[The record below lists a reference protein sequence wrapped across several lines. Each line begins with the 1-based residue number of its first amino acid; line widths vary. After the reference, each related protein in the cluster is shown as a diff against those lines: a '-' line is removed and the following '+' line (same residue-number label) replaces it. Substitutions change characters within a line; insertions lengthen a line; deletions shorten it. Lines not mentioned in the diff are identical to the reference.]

1 MEFLRVL
8 ENIRI
13 PVLNEFMLAITTLG
27 EETAFLVVALALF
40 WCVNKH
46 LGYYILS
53 VGFTGVVTNQFLKL
67 SFRIP
72 RPWVLDENFTILEQ
86 AREAATGYSFPSGH
100 TQSAV
105 GTFGG
110 IAYACKNKS
119 LRIVC
124 VAIAT
129 LVAFSRMYIGV
140 HTPKDVLVSAV
151 IGVVLILAFQ
161 PLVLG
166 NTKKYMPVLFARM
179 FLYVLAYLCYVSFY
193 PFPENM
199 DADNY
204 LHGVESGYTL
214 LGSLLGMFAVYFADN
229 KYLKFQTD
237 AVWWAQILKVTIG
250 LVLVLIVKTFTKSG
264 LNLLFGEFAGRSIR
278 YFLVVVTAGIVW
290 PLTFNWFSKLGRKNK
305 AEDSI

>member
-1 MEFLRVL
+1 MAFLRVL

-27 EETAFLVVALALF
+27 EETAFLVVALILF

-53 VGFTGVVTNQFLKL
+53 VGFTGVLTNQFLKL

-110 IAYACKNKS
+110 IAYTSKNKM
-119 LRIVC
+119 LRIFC
-124 VAIAT
+124 VALAV

-140 HTPKDVLVSAV
+140 HTPKDVIVSII
-151 IGVVLILAFQ
+151 IGAVLILALK

-166 NTKKYMPVLFARM
+166 NDHKYIPVLFLGM
-179 FLYVLAYLCYVSFY
+179 LLYVIAYLCYVSFY
-193 PFPENM
+193 PFPADM

-214 LGSLLGMFAVYFADN
+214 LGSLLGMFAVYAVDTKCLNFET
-229 KYLKFQTD
+229 K
-237 AVWWAQILKVTIG
+237 AVWWAQVLKVVIG

-264 LNLLFGEFAGRSIR
+264 LNLLLGDFAGRSVR
-278 YFLVVVTAGIVW
+278 YFLVVVTAGVLW
-290 PLTFNWFSKLGRKNK
+290 PLSFRWFSRLGSKK
-305 AEDSI
+305 

>member
-1 MEFLRVL
+1 MEFLRIL

-27 EETAFLVVALALF
+27 EETAFLVIALILF
-40 WCVNKH
+40 WCVNKY

-53 VGFTGVVTNQFLKL
+53 VGFAGVVTNQFLKL

-86 AREAATGYSFPSGH
+86 ARAAATGYSFPSGH

-110 IAYACKNKS
+110 IAYASRNKV

-124 VAIAT
+124 MILAV

-140 HTPKDVLVSAV
+140 HTPKDVIVSVV
-151 IGVVLILAFQ
+151 IGIIFVLAFR

-166 NTKKYMPVLFARM
+166 NDHKHMRVLFLGM
-179 FLYVLAYLCYVSFY
+179 FMYVVAYLCYVSFY
-193 PFPENM
+193 PFPSDM

-214 LGSLLGMFAVYFADN
+214 LGSLLGMFAVYFLDSR
-229 KYLKFQTD
+229 YLRFKTE
-237 AVWWAQILKVTIG
+237 AVWWAQILKVIIG

-264 LNLLFGEFAGRSIR
+264 LNMLFGNFAGRSVR

-290 PLTFNWFSKLGRKNK
+290 PLTFHWFSKFGRKDQT
-305 AEDSI
+305 EDSI